1 MAMFSNMR
9 KRTRWLS
16 ALVWLSLVL
25 GLAFLAYPTWA
36 MHKAAPKQSVV
47 LLAASSPTDFEP
59 TTLNFTWKAGDPKP
73 AAQTVSVT
81 GVTEGYSYG
90 ATDGWISY
98 SDPKEVGDKLQFTI
112 SVNPTGFTSPGVKEG
127 EFSLTQDPSGLK
139 FTLKIRLTVESVPSP
154 LFEPASLNFVWEKGG
169 PNPPAQNVIARNV
182 GGVSYSSTPGWVRI
196 PAAKY
201 VTGGFQ
207 MSIQVNPAA
216 ANLDVGVHEGSAT
229 LTTDGKTI
237 TLPVKLTIVSADG
250 KLQVNRKRLNFGGFF
265 GSPVNSQVVGITFT
279 GLNTTTWSAS
289 GPPWLTL
296 TPATGAVAATAPTT
310 MSVGI
315 NTAAISQA
323 GKYTG
328 TLTVTDQTTIHEIA
342 IELFQ
347 VPPGSPTIQLFG
359 LEVTQAIQNLV
370 NDVPFIANRPVFVR
384 GHVRSL
390 SGQPI
395 EKVTAQL
402 IGTRG
407 GVELGRLNPINP
419 GGSLKVVADPDRGQ
433 LNDSFLFELPP
444 SWRTGTVTLRLE
456 GQSQPIAC
464 VDPAEKSAANATAND
479 CTVTLT
485 YQTIPVMPIT
495 YVLANDKAYVSG
507 PNGKSGPFDF
517 RANASHAA
525 GASRQLMAG
534 LPLSGIDE
542 QLYPTSI
549 TFPGVREADDNGKV
563 LDQTSD
569 LHKKAGEPRRHFYA
583 LFARYELD
591 TDPNTWSQGGPGGVA
606 VYPGF
611 VGQGEFNANNPDV
624 GSLNVHEVA
633 HNLNRDHVAC
643 GLPKGEIGDTQFPH
657 PNQQISTALAGNDT
671 YYGFNINTK
680 TIYPPTFKDV
690 MSYCWPNWISPY
702 NYKAVMERLKTHY
715 NPPTVNAASTQIIA
729 GANSAIMLV
738 SGRITSTVAGTI
750 DDVEDSTA
758 NNDIAAPAASDFSLR
773 LEDSAGQTLAT
784 YGVTP
789 KVVDT
794 HSQARYTIYNVVAPR
809 PANLARIV
817 LLHGDTEL
825 AERIASSAAPTI
837 TLLSPVGEEVFE
849 SGPLTITWTA
859 SDTNSS
865 ALAAGLSSNLT
876 YNIDYSTDD
885 GASWRELALDW
896 PDTTLVID
904 SADLPGSPTAR
915 VRVSAN
921 DGFFT
926 TFAESFPFSVTN
938 KAPTAIIL
946 NTDLNHYYV
955 GDQTILLEGVGFDL
969 EDGEIT
975 NLNWYSDRDGLL
987 GTGPSLLLYADE
999 LSEGTHL
1006 IWLEAIDS
1014 QGQSSTGNVSFAV
1027 RSAAV
1032 TNDSDEAIDE
1042 TYDVVTF
1049 DIFYDPLV
1057 LPAALDVTP
1066 NLGFFTEEGADEIL
1080 TNTVEVDN
1088 LGDGTIGWTATS
1100 DAANVALSSTS
1111 GNAPTKVVVSV
1122 DTTGL
1127 TYGFYEGLLTFTPD
1141 DPDQEPLYVNYFIN
1155 VEIAAEAT
1163 PTYTLTV
1170 DKAGTGSGTVTSNPT
1185 GITCGATCTASF
1197 TQGTVV
1203 TLTATADTGNLFAGW
1218 SGACTGSN
1226 TCQVTMEAAKS
1237 ITATFTTIP
1246 VSTGENKVYMPLIQR

>member
-1 MAMFSNMR
+1 MAILGNLQ
-9 KRTRWLS
+9 KRRRWLG
-16 ALVWLSLVL
+16 ASLWIAIVIW
-25 GLAFLAYPTWA
+25 FISWSHPTWA
-36 MHKAAPKQSVV
+36 MHQAGLDQEVV
-47 LLAASSPTDFEP
+47 RLSATIPAGFEP
-59 TTLNFTWKAGDPKP
+59 AQINFTWKAGDPKP
-73 AAQTVSVT
+73 AAQTVLVT
-81 GVTEGYSYG
+81 GITEGYSYG
-90 ATDGWISY
+90 ASDGWISY
-98 SDPKEVGDKLQFTI
+98 GDPKDVGDNLQFAI
-112 SVNPTGFTSPGVKEG
+112 SVNPTGFTTPGVKEG
-127 EFSLTQDPSGLK
+127 EFSLTQEPSGVK

-154 LFEPASLNFVWEKGG
+154 LFEPAALNFVWEKGG
-169 PNPPAQNVIARNV
+169 PNPPAQTVLARNV
-182 GGVSYSSTPGWVRI
+182 GGVSYSAEPGWLRI
-196 PAAKY
+196 ANAKY
-201 VTGGFQ
+201 ATGGFQ
-207 MSIQVNPAA
+207 MSIQVNPGP
-216 ANLDVGVHEGSAT
+216 ANLDLGVYEGTVS

-237 TLPVKLTIVSADG
+237 TLPVKLTVVSADG

-279 GLNTTTWSAS
+279 GLNTTTWSAA

-328 TLTVTDQTTIHEIA
+328 TLTVTDQTTTHEIA
-342 IELFQ
+342 VELFQ

-359 LEVTQAIQNLV
+359 LEVTQAIQNLL

-390 SGQPI
+390 SGQPM

-402 IGTRG
+402 IGTRNG
-407 GVELGRLNPINP
+407 AELGRLNPINP

-456 GQSQPIAC
+456 GESQPIAC
-464 VDPAEKSAANATAND
+464 VDPAEKSTTNAAAND

-507 PNGKSGPFDF
+507 PNGKSGPFGF
-517 RANASHAA
+517 NANASHAA

-534 LPLSGIDE
+534 MPLSGLDE
-542 QLYPTSI
+542 QIYPTSI

-657 PNQQISTALAGNDT
+657 PNQQISTALAGNET

-702 NYKAVMERLKTHY
+702 NYKAIMERLKTHY

-773 LEDSAGQTLAT
+773 LEDSAGQILAT

-837 TLLSPVGEEVFE
+837 TLLSPVGEEIFE

-859 SDTNSS
+859 SDTNAS
-865 ALAAGLSSNLT
+865 AQAAALSSELT

-885 GASWRELALDW
+885 GVTWRELALDW

-915 VRVSAN
+915 MRVSAN

-938 KAPTAIIL
+938 KLPTAVIL
-946 NTDLNHYYV
+946 TDDLNQYYV
-955 GDQTILLEGVGFDL
+955 GDQTILLEGAGFDL
-969 EDGEIT
+969 EDGDVST
-975 NLNWYSDRDGLL
+975 LNWYSDRDGFL
-987 GTGPSLLLYADE
+987 GSGPSLQLNADD
-999 LSEGTHL
+999 LTEGTQI

-1014 QGQSSTGNVSFAV
+1014 AGQSSLSDLAFAAPSEEGAEE
-1027 RSAAV
+1027 RQD
-1032 TNDSDEAIDE
+1032 T
-1042 TYDVVTF
+1042 VTF
-1049 DIFYDPLV
+1049 DILYDPLV
-1057 LPAALDVTP
+1057 LPAALEVTR
-1066 NLGFFTEEGADEIL
+1066 NLGFFTEEGANEIL

-1100 DAANVALSSTS
+1100 DADHVTLSSTS
-1111 GNAPTKVVVSV
+1111 GEAPTKVIVSV

-1141 DPDQEPLYVNYFIN
+1141 DPSQEPLYVNYFIN
-1155 VEIAAEAT
+1155 VEIAAEVT

-1170 DKAGTGSGTVTSNPT
+1170 DKAGTGSGTVTSNPA
-1185 GITCGATCTASF
+1185 GITCGVGCSATFTAN
-1197 TQGTVV
+1197 TVV
-1203 TLTATADTGNLFAGW
+1203 TLTATTDANSTFSGW
-1218 SGACTGSN
+1218 SGGCTGSA
-1226 TCQVTMEAAKS
+1226 TCQVTMDATKS
-1237 ITATFTTIP
+1237 VTATFTTIP
-1246 VSTGENKVYMPLIQR
+1246 VTNSDNKVYMPLVQR